1 MMTEAEGSEAA
12 DGMLCLEV
20 GNLSLKGNIVEQRI

>member
-1 MMTEAEGSEAA
+1 MTEAEESGIA

-20 GNLSLKGNIVEQRI
+20 GNLSLKGNIVEQRM